1 MVPACEPDLGVVC
14 GVLLVCGAVCA
25 AAIAAHATPIAKI
38 APTRFIES
46 SRFIQSTPR
55 ALQGIRHFRRMAQ
68 LRITDPGSQPQRRRL
83 YLI

>member
-1 MVPACEPDLGVVC
+1 MSPRCRQPVTVMVPACEPDLGVVC

-55 ALQGIRHFRRMAQ
+55 ALQGIRHFRWHGPAA
-68 LRITDPGSQPQRRRL
+68 DN
-83 YLI
+83 